1 MNNFNTRTSANGMWP
16 LLLIGLLAI
25 LVLSACGGVPG
36 GGSNQPQPRAGEE
49 SDPINPLPT
58 PLPGEDVGGA
68 AASAAKD
75 TPEGTWANY
84 LRDIIA
90 EQVSDREQKI
100 TLLERYQDPSI
111 TAANLEGLVDDIDL
125 LEDRTEFNINSGIAS
140 TSADFDIRLHYAN
153 GDTETESCRI
163 NVSMEFN
170 EADGVW
176 YVVNPAPL
184 QIFSAC
190 G

>member
-1 MNNFNTRTSANGMWP
+1 MNNFNTRTPAKGMWP
-16 LLLIGLLAI
+16 LVLIGLLAT
-25 LVLSACGGVPG
+25 LVLSACGGIPG
-36 GGSNQPQPRAGEE
+36 GGGNEPQPRAGEE
-49 SDPINPLPT
+49 SEPINPLPT

-90 EQVSDREQKI
+90 EQVSDRQQKI

-111 TAANLEGLVDDIDL
+111 TAANLEGLVEDIDL
-125 LEDRTEFNINSGIAS
+125 LEDRSEFSTGGGIAN
-140 TSADFDIRLHYAN
+140 TYADFDIRMTYAN
-153 GDTETESCRI
+153 GDTETQTCHV

-170 EADGVW
+170 EADNVW